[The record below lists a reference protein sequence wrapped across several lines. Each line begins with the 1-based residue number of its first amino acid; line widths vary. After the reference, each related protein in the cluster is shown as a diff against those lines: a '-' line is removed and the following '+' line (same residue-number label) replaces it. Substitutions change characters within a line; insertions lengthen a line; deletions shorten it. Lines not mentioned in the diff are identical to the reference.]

1 MNRFFKTT
9 HLKSFVVFLL
19 IISTILCSSFPIQAD
34 ELSDKQNEKD
44 NVQSNLDNNQQQQD
58 ELEDQLGSSENA
70 LAQAER
76 EKRIQESIKQD
87 RIAELT
93 ALKNDIEALD
103 EEIIKAEADFAEK
116 EALFLERAKVMYQ
129 YSDYSMIDML
139 LQSDNIFMFFEKIST
154 YKKMLNYDKELM
166 NEVAGMK
173 ATLAHKK
180 KLQEDTFANQ
190 EILIAQIDKAID
202 EIDNNIELKQEEYAD
217 LIAALDK
224 LEAEEESLAGDL
236 ENIDNEIARLEYE
249 EQLKREEEARRKQEE
264 EERRRQEE
272 EEAKRQQEEAEK
284 NNSNA
289 DESSG
294 SNEEESSSEN
304 STSSSENENV
314 SYGSTSSSGYLFPVS
329 TSGYVYYSS
338 KYGYRTHPIS
348 GIYKFHS
355 GIDLAAHEGTPI
367 YAIADG
373 VVTISRYDGNGYGKW
388 VEIQHDDGTLSRYA
402 HASELYVSAGERVR
416 QGQTIAAVGMTGTA
430 TGNHLHFEILKGGQT
445 VNPIEYISLPW

>member
-264 EERRRQEE
+264 
-272 EEAKRQQEEAEK
+272 AEK

-289 DESSG
+289 AESSG
-294 SNEEESSSEN
+294 SNEEDSSSKN
-304 STSSSENENV
+304 SNSSSENENV

-348 GIYKFHS
+348 GIYKFHY
-355 GIDLAAHEGTPI
+355 GIDLAAYEGTPI

-373 VVTISRYDGNGYGKW
+373 VVTISRYDGSGYGKW
-388 VEIQHDDGTLSRYA
+388 VEIRHDDGTLSRYA

-430 TGNHLHFEILKGGQT
+430 KGNHLHFEIWKGGQT
-445 VNPIEYISLPW
+445 VNPIEYIVLP